1 LSRTGRNRPLRD
13 LLRRLNLV
21 LRGWTNYF
29 RHGASKATFGYL
41 RACTWQRVVLWLRR
55 KHPQANWKQLRRRH
69 LPGWWPTDGDM
80 TLFDPNR
87 VPVRYYRYRG
97 TTIPT
102 PWPTKATPSTR

>member
-1 LSRTGRNRPLRD
+1 
-13 LLRRLNLV
+13 LNLV

-41 RACTWQRVVLWLRR
+41 RAYVWQRVVLWLRR
-55 KHPQANWKQLRRRH
+55 KHPQANWKQLRRRY